1 MKSYLISLLT
11 WSMTGMTSLAA
22 PDYLQVTAQS
32 GDGIFSLLRRYQ
44 LEQYSCNFDQ
54 FYALNKL
61 KKNAHLRSGK
71 PYTLPIQLYEFNG
84 KTIRSSIGVDD
95 WDLAVKIQEY
105 NEAMLEN
112 AVRLASYKEDKQLW
126 VPHHIRHCPD
136 EKTEVAA
143 PATPSGPGTSEQVEP
158 MKGDRIFPIFGPDY
172 AKTPL
177 NSNKLKGKVFY
188 ISSGHGG
195 PDPGAIGK
203 RAGHDLC
210 EDEYA
215 YDVCLRLC
223 RHLIA
228 HGATAYMINR
238 DPNDGIRD
246 DDYFDCD
253 EDEVLWGGVKMNYGQ
268 KSRLFQRSDIINDLY
283 EKHLQQGVVEQTAI
297 EVHVDS
303 RSRSQRT
310 DLYFYHYPGS
320 ESGEKLAK
328 KMLATMQEKY
338 EKYRKDGQYEGTVK
352 GRDLHMLRELKPL
365 SVYVEMANI
374 RNYSDQ
380 QRIVLKKNR
389 QLLADWLFEGLTR

>member
-1 MKSYLISLLT
+1 
-11 WSMTGMTSLAA
+11 MTSLAA
-22 PDYLQVTAQS
+22 PDYLQVTAMS

-44 LEQYSCNFDQ
+44 LEQHACNFDQ

-61 KKNAHLRSGK
+61 KKNAHLRTGK

-84 KTIRSSIGVDD
+84 KTIRSSIGIND

-105 NEAMLEN
+105 NEAMLEK
-112 AVRLASYKEDKQLW
+112 AVRTASYKEDKQLW
-126 VPHHIRHCPD
+126 VPHHIQNCPD
-136 EKTEVAA
+136 EKTAV
-143 PATPSGPGTSEQVEP
+143 ATPVSSPDPVTAGQVEP

-177 NSNKLKGKVFY
+177 SSNKLKGKVFY

-246 DDYFDCD
+246 DDFFKCD

-283 EKHLQQGVVEQTAI
+283 EKHLQQGVTEQTAI

-320 ESGEKLAK
+320 ESGEKLAN

-338 EKYRKDGQYEGTVK
+338 GKYRKEGQYEGTVK

-380 QRIVLKKNR
+380 QRLVLKKNR